1 MNGNIPWHIFMAL
14 HYIQKLINNM
24 YHIRI
29 QDEEK
34 KWTFLERIVLT
45 VKEYGQTEENRE
57 AWSFY
62 DPEKATN

>member
-1 MNGNIPWHIFMAL
+1 
-14 HYIQKLINNM
+14 M

-29 QDEEK
+29 QDEK